1 MTEVYEPSAGEKAKV
16 FMTFTDAVE
25 RFEGRFKIGCCP
37 VAEFDS
43 IAGREDLTG
52 ARKIKNLFIGS
63 KRRAAW
69 IADWLV
75 TKAVERY
82 PARCA
87 NPTDS
92 GAEPAVA
99 DANVVFVALW

>member
-1 MTEVYEPSAGEKAKV
+1 MTYEPTDGEKAKV
-16 FMTFTDAVE
+16 FMTFTEAVQA
-25 RFEGRFKIGCCP
+25 FEGAFKIGCCP

-43 IAGREDLTG
+43 VGSREDFAG

-69 IADWLV
+69 VAEWIT
-75 TKAVERY
+75 TKAREKY
-82 PARCA
+82 PARCTNDPNSPPQQVA
-87 NPTDS
+87 
-92 GAEPAVA
+92 A